1 METVLEKKVWIE
13 EELLAIE
20 HPAHKCELVNGE
32 IVMSPVLFFH
42 ELVCAAMI
50 RFLGAFVFE
59 RMMGY
64 VVVPNAGFWMT
75 NENLRCPDA
84 SFVSKDRA
92 KRNPR
97 FPKAFFQGAPDLVV
111 EVLSP
116 NDTFESL
123 HEKLVE
129 YFESGCLLA
138 WVVNPQDQTVHVYH
152 AAEPSKML
160 RRGDVIEGEE
170 ILPGFSLAV
179 ADLSDEL
186 DL

>member
-1 METVLEKKVWIE
+1 MS
-13 EELLAIE
+13 
-20 HPAHKCELVNGE
+20 NG
-32 IVMSPVLFFH
+32 
-42 ELVCAAMI
+42 
-50 RFLGAFVFE
+50 
-59 RMMGY
+59 
-64 VVVPNAGFWMT
+64 
-75 NENLRCPDA
+75 NLRCPD
-84 SFVSKDRA
+84 VSYLTKERA
-92 KRNPR
+92 KTSPG
-97 FPKAFFQGAPDLVV
+97 FPKAFFRGAPDLVV

-116 NDTFESL
+116 RDTFESL
-123 HEKLVE
+123 REKLVE